1 MKENYIYPV
10 KLKKEGDIILVT
22 FPDFPDQ
29 VTEAET
35 EIEAVE
41 NAQNVIALEIM
52 DNIDQNK
59 RNPEPSEQNDII
71 LEDGEKL
78 IYVQIWLPYYR
89 QTVKEIYVKKTL
101 TIPQWLDL
109 MAKEKEIN
117 FSAVLVRGLKKE
129 LGIER

>member
-29 VTEAET
+29 VPEAET

-89 QTVKEIYVKKTL
+89 QNVKEIYVKKTL

>member
-89 QTVKEIYVKKTL
+89 QNVKEIYVKKTL

-109 MAKEKEIN
+109 MAKENEIN

>member
-10 KLKKEGDIILVT
+10 ILKREDDLILVR

-29 VTEAET
+29 MTDAETEAE
-35 EIEAVE
+35 AVE
-41 NAQNVIALEIM
+41 SAQHVIALELI
-52 DNIDQNK
+52 DRIDQK
-59 RNPEPSEQNDII
+59 GGTPSPTGQEDIV

-78 IYVQIWLPYYR
+78 VYVQVWLPYYR
-89 QTVKEIYVKKTL
+89 QSLKEVYVKKTL

>member
-78 IYVQIWLPYYR
+78 IYVQIWLPQYR
-89 QTVKEIYVKKTL
+89 QNVKEIYVKGK
-101 TIPQWLDL
+101 I
-109 MAKEKEIN
+109 MNI
-117 FSAVLVRGLKKE
+117 VVR
-129 LGIER
+129 

>member
-10 KLKKEGDIILVT
+10 ILKKEDDLILVR

-29 VTEAET
+29 MTDAETEAE
-35 EIEAVE
+35 AVE
-41 NAQNVIALEIM
+41 SAQNVIALELI
-52 DNIDQNK
+52 DRIDQK
-59 RNPEPSEQNDII
+59 GETPSPTGQEDIV

-78 IYVQIWLPYYR
+78 VYVQVWLPYYR
-89 QTVKEIYVKKTL
+89 QTIKEVYVKKTL

>member
-89 QTVKEIYVKKTL
+89 QNVKEIYVKKTL

>member
-59 RNPEPSEQNDII
+59 RNPEPSEQNDSI

-89 QTVKEIYVKKTL
+89 QNVKEIYVKKTL